1 MVMRTYLC
9 LIAPLLLAGTAGA
22 QEFQPYP
29 KPAISETE
37 WQTYFIMVQSA
48 HRDSEERIAEQ
59 HLLTFVDE
67 ARGIQWAFTTLGH
80 PAHPGWIARRLV
92 GEGSEQR
99 IQQVGYY
106 AGSEQDFELWF
117 RSVLDLT
124 RQREAGPR

>member
-1 MVMRTYLC
+1 MRTVLC
-9 LIAPLLLAGTAGA
+9 PIVGLLLAGAACA

-29 KPAISETE
+29 KPGITETE

-48 HRDSEERIAEQ
+48 HRDSEERIDEQ
-59 HLLTFVDE
+59 HLLTFVDQE
-67 ARGIQWAFTTLGH
+67 RGIQWAFTTLGH

-106 AGSEQDFELWF
+106 AGSEQDFEMWF
-117 RSVLDLT
+117 RAVLDLT
-124 RQREAGPR
+124 RQREPNQR

>member
-1 MVMRTYLC
+1 MRSGLF
-9 LIAPLLLAGTAGA
+9 LFASLLLAAAAGA

-29 KPAISETE
+29 KPSISETE
-37 WQTYFIMVQSA
+37 WHTYFIMVQSA

-67 ARGIQWAFTTLGH
+67 QRGIQWAFTTLGH
-80 PAHPGWIARRLV
+80 PAHPGWIARRIV
-92 GEGSEQR
+92 REGSQQR

-124 RQREAGPR
+124 RRREAGQS